1 MKDLRSPLAKAK
13 GLGASGDASHHFW
26 VQRLSALALI
36 TLVIWISF
44 SIAFLP
50 EASYETVVAWLQSP
64 INGIISLLFVIISF
78 YHAQLGLQVIIE
90 DYVSSHGV
98 RLFGILFVKFLSYF
112 LMAAGVYAIIK
123 ITLGGN

>member
-26 VQRLSALALI
+26 VQRISALSMI
-36 TLVIWISF
+36 PLVIWICI

-50 EASYETVVAWLQSP
+50 EATYANVVAWLQSP
-64 INGIISLLFVIISF
+64 FNGIVTLLFVIISF

-90 DYVSSHGV
+90 DYVSSHST
-98 RLFGILFVKFLSYF
+98 RLFGVLFIKFLSYF
-112 LMAAGVYAIIK
+112 LMAASVYAVIK
-123 ITLGGN
+123 VTLGAQ

>member
-26 VQRLSALALI
+26 VQRISALAMI
-36 TLVIWISF
+36 PLVFWIAL

-50 EASYETVVAWLQSP
+50 EASYADVVAWLQSP
-64 INGIISLLFVIISF
+64 LNGIITLLFVILSF
-78 YHAQLGLQVIIE
+78 YHAQLGLQVVIE
-90 DYVSSHGV
+90 DYISSHSK

-112 LMAAGVYAIIK
+112 LMAVGVYSVIK
-123 ITLGGN
+123 ITLGVS

>member
-26 VQRLSALALI
+26 VQRISALAMI
-36 TLVIWISF
+36 TLVIWICL

-50 EASYETVVAWLQSP
+50 KADYATVVAWLQSP
-64 INGIISLLFVIISF
+64 INGIITLLFVILSF

-90 DYVSSHGV
+90 DYVVSHGK
-98 RLFGILFVKFLSYF
+98 RLFGILLIKFLSYF
-112 LMAAGVYAIIK
+112 LMAAGVYAVIK
-123 ITLGGN
+123 ITLGGH

>member
-26 VQRLSALALI
+26 VQRISALAMI
-36 TLVIWISF
+36 PLVIWICI

-50 EASYETVVAWLQSP
+50 EASYANVVAWLQSP
-64 INGIISLLFVIISF
+64 FNGIVTLLFVIISF

-90 DYVSSHGV
+90 DYISSHST
-98 RLFGILFVKFLSYF
+98 RLFGVLFIKFLSYF
-112 LMAAGVYAIIK
+112 LMAASVYAVIK
-123 ITLGGN
+123 VTLGAQ